1 MNKSINLYP
10 TPPAEWLWRDHQ
22 EDIKRE
28 FHPSV
33 TIPSTDEPLWHECT
47 DMAKVDYE
55 AWWEREH
62 PQPEPVE
69 PTIHLEPTEPSPE
82 PSESDTVAGVVEP
95 EQSTSAE
102 QEGGE
107 G

>member
-33 TIPSTDEPLWHECT
+33 TIPSHDEPLWHECT
-47 DMAKVDYE
+47 EADRLAYE
-55 AWWEREH
+55 EEWASTH
-62 PQPEPVE
+62 PEE
-69 PTIHLEPTEPSPE
+69 TTDTEE
-82 PSESDTVAGVVEP
+82 VVEP
-95 EQSTSAE
+95 NGDMPAE
-102 QEGGE
+102 EVAEEGVGV
-107 G
+107 

>member
-10 TPPAEWLWRDHQ
+10 TPPAEWLWRDHA

-47 DMAKVDYE
+47 EADRLAYE
-55 AWWEREH
+55 AEWAEQH
-62 PQPEPVE
+62 P
-69 PTIHLEPTEPSPE
+69 
-82 PSESDTVAGVVEP
+82 ESDTTDQPTEVAADAATTQVAEEGVGV
-95 EQSTSAE
+95 
-102 QEGGE
+102 
-107 G
+107 

>member
-10 TPPAEWLWRDHQ
+10 TPPAEWLWRDHA

-47 DMAKVDYE
+47 ESARLAYE
-55 AWWEREH
+55 AEWAATH
-62 PQPEPVE
+62 
-69 PTIHLEPTEPSPE
+69 PTEEGDDWVNDTGDPATDPILSPSILE
-82 PSESDTVAGVVEP
+82 ED
-95 EQSTSAE
+95 EQS
-102 QEGGE
+102 
-107 G
+107 

>member
-10 TPPAEWLWRDHQ
+10 TPPAEWLWRDHA

-47 DMAKVDYE
+47 EADRLAYE
-55 AWWEREH
+55 AEWAAQH
-62 PQPEPVE
+62 PED
-69 PTIHLEPTEPSPE
+69 
-82 PSESDTVAGVVEP
+82 DTTTQAPDTAEEGAGV
-95 EQSTSAE
+95 
-102 QEGGE
+102 
-107 G
+107 

>member
-22 EDIKRE
+22 EDVKRE

-47 DMAKVDYE
+47 DEEKTAREAEWAAKHPEEFVEESTEVAEKYKQANE
-55 AWWEREH
+55 EH
-62 PQPEPVE
+62 DAQV
-69 PTIHLEPTEPSPE
+69 
-82 PSESDTVAGVVEP
+82 
-95 EQSTSAE
+95 
-102 QEGGE
+102 
-107 G
+107 

>member
-33 TIPSTDEPLWHECT
+33 TIPSQDEPLWHECT
-47 DMAKVDYE
+47 DADKAAYE
-55 AWWEREH
+55 AEWAATH
-62 PQPEPVE
+62 PEE
-69 PTIHLEPTEPSPE
+69 SPE
-82 PSESDTVAGVVEP
+82 VEDDWVNDTGDPATDPILSPSILE
-95 EQSTSAE
+95 
-102 QEGGE
+102 EGSV
-107 G
+107 

>member
-47 DMAKVDYE
+47 
-55 AWWEREH
+55 
-62 PQPEPVE
+62 
-69 PTIHLEPTEPSPE
+69 
-82 PSESDTVAGVVEP
+82 ESDRLAYEEEWAAQHPEADTTEVVEP
-95 EQSTSAE
+95 NGDMPAE
-102 QEGGE
+102 ALREAAEEGVGV
-107 G
+107 

>member
-47 DMAKVDYE
+47 DQDRLAYE
-55 AWWEREH
+55 EEWNATH
-62 PQPEPVE
+62 PEA
-69 PTIHLEPTEPSPE
+69 
-82 PSESDTVAGVVEP
+82 DTTAVVEP
-95 EQSTSAE
+95 NGDMPAE
-102 QEGGE
+102 ALRAEEGAGV
-107 G
+107 

>member
-47 DMAKVDYE
+47 DQDRLAYE
-55 AWWEREH
+55 AEWAAQH
-62 PQPEPVE
+62 PEETEVE
-69 PTIHLEPTEPSPE
+69 PIE
-82 PSESDTVAGVVEP
+82 A
-95 EQSTSAE
+95 AE
-102 QEGGE
+102 VNE
-107 G
+107 

>member
-47 DMAKVDYE
+47 TEEKTAYE
-55 AWWEREH
+55 EEWAASH
-62 PQPEPVE
+62 
-69 PTIHLEPTEPSPE
+69 PTEE
-82 PSESDTVAGVVEP
+82 VVEP
-95 EQSTSAE
+95 NGDMPAE
-102 QEGGE
+102 SGTPDSGEVATQAPDTAEEGAGV
-107 G
+107 

>member
-10 TPPAEWLWRDHQ
+10 TPPAEWLWRDHA

-47 DMAKVDYE
+47 
-55 AWWEREH
+55 
-62 PQPEPVE
+62 
-69 PTIHLEPTEPSPE
+69 
-82 PSESDTVAGVVEP
+82 ESDRLAYEEEWAASHPEETTDTEEGDAAVELP
-95 EQSTSAE
+95 AIDDDGASAPQAE
-102 QEGGE
+102 
-107 G
+107 

>member
-47 DMAKVDYE
+47 TEEKTAYE
-55 AWWEREH
+55 EEWAATH
-62 PQPEPVE
+62 PEETTDTEEGDAAVE
-69 PTIHLEPTEPSPE
+69 LPAI
-82 PSESDTVAGVVEP
+82 DDDGA
-95 EQSTSAE
+95 SAPQAE
-102 QEGGE
+102 
-107 G
+107 

>member
-10 TPPAEWLWRDHQ
+10 TPPAEWLWRDHA

-47 DMAKVDYE
+47 TEEKTAYEE
-55 AWWEREH
+55 AWAAQH
-62 PQPEPVE
+62 PEETTDTEEEPQAAVE
-69 PTIHLEPTEPSPE
+69 S
-82 PSESDTVAGVVEP
+82 
-95 EQSTSAE
+95 
-102 QEGGE
+102 
-107 G
+107 

>member
-47 DMAKVDYE
+47 EADRLAYE
-55 AWWEREH
+55 EEWAATH
-62 PQPEPVE
+62 PEETTDTEEGDAAVE
-69 PTIHLEPTEPSPE
+69 LPAI
-82 PSESDTVAGVVEP
+82 DDDGA
-95 EQSTSAE
+95 SAPQAE
-102 QEGGE
+102 
-107 G
+107 

>member
-33 TIPSTDEPLWHECT
+33 TIPSTDEPLWNECT
-47 DMAKVDYE
+47 EADRLAYE
-55 AWWEREH
+55 EEWAASH
-62 PQPEPVE
+62 
-69 PTIHLEPTEPSPE
+69 PTEE
-82 PSESDTVAGVVEP
+82 GDAAVELP
-95 EQSTSAE
+95 AIDDDGASAPQAE
-102 QEGGE
+102 
-107 G
+107 

>member
-10 TPPAEWLWRDHQ
+10 TPPAEWLWRDHA

-47 DMAKVDYE
+47 EADRIAYE
-55 AWWEREH
+55 DEWAASH
-62 PQPEPVE
+62 PEE
-69 PTIHLEPTEPSPE
+69 TTEE
-82 PSESDTVAGVVEP
+82 VVEP
-95 EQSTSAE
+95 NGDMPAE
-102 QEGGE
+102 ALREAAEEGVGV
-107 G
+107 

>member
-10 TPPAEWLWRDHQ
+10 TPPAEWLWRDHA

-47 DMAKVDYE
+47 EADRLAYE
-55 AWWEREH
+55 AEWAATH
-62 PQPEPVE
+62 PESRTLDTEEP
-69 PTIHLEPTEPSPE
+69 
-82 PSESDTVAGVVEP
+82 DAAVVEP
-95 EQSTSAE
+95 NGDMPAE
-102 QEGGE
+102 ALREVAEEGLGV
-107 G
+107 

>member
-47 DMAKVDYE
+47 EADRLAYE
-55 AWWEREH
+55 EEWAAQH
-62 PQPEPVE
+62 
-69 PTIHLEPTEPSPE
+69 PTEE
-82 PSESDTVAGVVEP
+82 GDAAVVEP
-95 EQSTSAE
+95 NGDMPAE
-102 QEGGE
+102 ALRQVAEEGAAV
-107 G
+107 

>member
-47 DMAKVDYE
+47 EADRLAYE
-55 AWWEREH
+55 EEWAAQH
-62 PQPEPVE
+62 PEAD
-69 PTIHLEPTEPSPE
+69 TTTEE
-82 PSESDTVAGVVEP
+82 VVEP
-95 EQSTSAE
+95 NGDMPAE
-102 QEGGE
+102 ALRQVAEEGLGV
-107 G
+107 

>member
-47 DMAKVDYE
+47 EADRLAYE
-55 AWWEREH
+55 EEWNAQH
-62 PQPEPVE
+62 PESPEVVE
-69 PTIHLEPTEPSPE
+69 PT
-82 PSESDTVAGVVEP
+82 DTAEEGVGV
-95 EQSTSAE
+95 
-102 QEGGE
+102 
-107 G
+107 

>member
-28 FHPSV
+28 FYPSV

-47 DMAKVDYE
+47 QSQKEEYEEEMRKKEEELLNAEGEKV
-55 AWWEREH
+55 H
-62 PQPEPVE
+62 SV
-69 PTIHLEPTEPSPE
+69 
-82 PSESDTVAGVVEP
+82 
-95 EQSTSAE
+95 
-102 QEGGE
+102 
-107 G
+107 

>member
-47 DMAKVDYE
+47 DQDRLAYE
-55 AWWEREH
+55 EEWNATH
-62 PQPEPVE
+62 PEESRTLDTEDTTEVAADAATPETAE
-69 PTIHLEPTEPSPE
+69 EG
-82 PSESDTVAGVVEP
+82 AGV
-95 EQSTSAE
+95 
-102 QEGGE
+102 
-107 G
+107 